1 MRSLLERVFQILV
14 ALIAVMMLIAGSF
27 REHKVYDNPKQEYGL
42 RNYIY
47 ISEYQLVEDATFSGT
62 IRRDADLY
70 STYNRAEPKGKMACP
85 T

>member
-1 MRSLLERVFQILV
+1 MRPLLERIFQILV
-14 ALIAVMMLIAGSF
+14 ALIAVIFLLAGSF
-27 REHKVYDNPKQEYGL
+27 REYKVYDNPQQEFGL
-42 RNYIY
+42 RNYTH

-62 IRRDADLY
+62 IRKGADLF